1 MKPILILGAII
12 IVVLASLL
20 YFFPSKD
27 GKTVTEQQTTDKAEQ
42 VDTTPKVE
50 TDTPTDSSASPQTED
65 TTLVADTTPEGRM
78 AQPETPAV
86 PLSKLK
92 VANFSGKLEKVDV
105 GCFADGE
112 CFVEVDGKHIT
123 AIMGWSQAVV
133 GTVQGVE
140 GFGDLESHI
149 GAEVEVYAQDTGD
162 GKYTLYGNEGFYIK
176 LK

>member
-1 MKPILILGAII
+1 MKNTLIVGAFL
-12 IVVLASLL
+12 IVGLTIA
-20 YFFPSKD
+20 FFVIDSNKVAESP
-27 GKTVTEQQTTDKAEQ
+27 TLNTEQKQENTVQKE
-42 VDTTPKVE
+42 
-50 TDTPTDSSASPQTED
+50 
-65 TTLVADTTPEGRM
+65 PEV
-78 AQPETPAV
+78 TPAPSNERIANPESELADPNPRGEVPPVV

-112 CFVEVDGKHIT
+112 CFVEVDGKHVT

-133 GTVQGVE
+133 GSVQGVD

-176 LK
+176 LVK